1 VGLKSSLPV
10 LKMRRRRRERKTSPS
25 LLEKQKQAA
34 LLLEKLIERSN
45 EGCVILVEGLK
56 DAAALRLLGV
66 QGYIA
71 CIKPL
76 RIPLYDYLQ
85 RYIDSKV
92 EIVILTDFDRRGS
105 QLLGKIASYLEHSGK
120 HPNLSFWMKLNSL
133 LSGDV
138 KDVEGLPAYL
148 KNIKDELW
156 ILDKE

>member
-1 VGLKSSLPV
+1 VRLKGSLPV
-10 LKMRRRRRERKTSPS
+10 LKMQRRRRERKSPS
-25 LLEKQKQAA
+25 LLEKQRQAA
-34 LLLEKLIERSN
+34 LLLDKLIERSC

-56 DAAALRLLGV
+56 DVAALRLLGV
-66 QGYIA
+66 QGDIA

-76 RIPLYDYLQ
+76 RIPLYDFLQ
-85 RYIDSKV
+85 RYIDSNV

-138 KDVEGLPAYL
+138 KDVEGLPTYL
-148 KNIKDELW
+148 KNIKGEFW